1 MRFANPEY
9 LYLLALLLPLLVALF
24 IYSVHW
30 RKQALKSYGDIEL
43 LKRLMPSMAS
53 LRGKISFWL
62 LTVAVVLAIV
72 MLARPQ
78 FGSSKEVVT
87 TRGVEVV
94 VALDI
99 SNSMLADD
107 IKPNRLE
114 KAKRLIS
121 RIMSKSKENKV
132 ALIVFAGDAFVQ
144 LPITDDFIS
153 AGMFLESIS
162 PSLIEYQGT
171 DIGAAIDLAA
181 KSFTPNEKIGKAIVL
196 ITDGE
201 NHEGGAE
208 EAAKRAAEKGM
219 NVFVLGIGT
228 DKGGRIPVGGKDE
241 YMRDEQGY
249 QVLSKLNEEM
259 ARSIAEAGKGTYV
272 RVDNTN
278 NAQAIIENELEKLQQ
293 DEVRTEVYTKY
304 KEQFI
309 VIAFMLL
316 VVLVAEMVVTA
327 AIDAII
333 QAKNRKGERD

>member
-9 LYLLALLLPLLVALF
+9 LYLLLLLPALMLLF
-24 IYSVHW
+24 FYSNYRR
-30 RKQALKSYGDIEL
+30 RKNLESYGDIQL
-43 LKRLMPSMAS
+43 LKALLPSKATMRA
-53 LRGKISFWL
+53 RISFWL
-62 LTVAVVLAIV
+62 QFVAVALTALL
-72 MLARPQ
+72 LARPQ
-78 FGSSKEVVT
+78 FGSNKETVT

-121 RIMSKSKENKV
+121 RIMNKSKENKV
-132 ALIVFAGDAFVQ
+132 ALVVFAGDAFVQ

-153 AGMFLESIS
+153 AGMFLESID
-162 PSLIEYQGT
+162 PSLIEFQGT

-208 EAAKRAAEKGM
+208 EAAMRAAEKGM

-228 DKGGRIPVGGKDE
+228 DKGGRIPVGGKEE
-241 YMRDEQGY
+241 YMRDADGY

-259 ARSIAEAGKGTYV
+259 ARGIAEAGKGTYI
-272 RVDNTN
+272 RVDNSN
-278 NAQAIIENELEKLQQ
+278 NALDIIDNELEKLQQ
-293 DEVRTEVYTKY
+293 DEVKTAVFTKY
-304 KEQFI
+304 KEQFM
-309 VIAFMLL
+309 VIALMLL
-316 VVLVAEMVVTA
+316 FVLLAETITGVVFDSISRLKSGKV
-327 AIDAII
+327 
-333 QAKNRKGERD
+333 K

>member
-1 MRFANPEY
+1 MRFASPEY
-9 LYLLALLLPLLVALF
+9 FYLLILLPVFVLLF
-24 IYSVHW
+24 IYSNYRR
-30 RKQALKSYGDIEL
+30 RKNLESFGDIQL
-43 LKRLMPSMAS
+43 LKRLMPPFAS
-53 LRGKISFWL
+53 LRVRLSFWFMF
-62 LTVAVVLAIV
+62 VAMLLAIV

-78 FGSSKEVVT
+78 FGSSKESVT

-121 RIMSKSKENKV
+121 RIMGKSKENKV
-132 ALIVFAGDAFVQ
+132 ALIVFAGDAYVQ

-153 AGMFLESIS
+153 ANMFLESIS

-181 KSFTPNEKIGKAIVL
+181 KSFTPNDKIGKAIIL

-208 EAAKRAAEKGM
+208 EAAMRAADKGM

-241 YMRDEQGY
+241 YMRDEQGF
-249 QVLSKLNEEM
+249 QVLSKLNEDM
-259 ARSIAEAGKGTYV
+259 ARRIAEAGKGTYV
-272 RVDNTN
+272 RVDNSN
-278 NAQAIIENELEKLQQ
+278 NAQTVLENELEKLQQ
-293 DEVRTEVYTKY
+293 DEVKTEVYTKY
-304 KEQFI
+304 KEQFM
-309 VIAFMLL
+309 VIAFLL
-316 VVLVAEMVVTA
+316 LLLLVAETVVGTI
-327 AIDAII
+327 IDAVA
-333 QAKNRKGERD
+333 QSRTKKGDRD